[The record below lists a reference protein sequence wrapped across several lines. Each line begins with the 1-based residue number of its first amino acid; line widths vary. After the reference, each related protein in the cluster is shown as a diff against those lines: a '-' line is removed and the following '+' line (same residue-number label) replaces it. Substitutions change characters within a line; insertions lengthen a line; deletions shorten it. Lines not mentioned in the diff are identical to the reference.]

1 MLGTKKAL
9 KDDPLKVEVLKEDTP
24 TDRCL
29 DVMLMDGPSNSS
41 FWTSSSTV
49 FRALRVTGATH
60 EQHQQPRTSNRTGT
74 KQRGTYVSEVGA
86 SAVSELLSTL
96 EMMVTT
102 VEANELLMLAT
113 FTSCFTFSTTFETCE
128 GGRRGRGVT
137 FIITDEQAHVLV
149 SKPPHWSAHY
159 W

>member
-1 MLGTKKAL
+1 MFGTKKAL
-9 KDDPLKVEVLKEDTP
+9 KDVPLKEAVLKAATP

-49 FRALRVTGATH
+49 FRALRTTGGAK
-60 EQHQQPRTSNRTGT
+60 EQRQQTG
-74 KQRGTYVSEVGA
+74 RGTRAEPRGTHVSEVGA

-102 VEANELLMLAT
+102 VEAKELLMLAT
-113 FTSCFTFSTTFETCE
+113 FTSCL
-128 GGRRGRGVT
+128 T
-137 FIITDEQAHVLV
+137 FITT
-149 SKPPHWSAHY
+149 
-159 W
+159 